1 MEVKTF
7 KEIVETEAPW
17 DNIDWEIDDNYLSA
31 RRKGHKETFYNIE
44 KHRMKTEDQRLE
56 WLAQL
61 SVKNWVD
68 PYLAMRKIIE
78 ARDKWNL

>member
-31 RRKGHKETFYNIE
+31 RRKGHKETF
-44 KHRMKTEDQRLE
+44 
-56 WLAQL
+56 
-61 SVKNWVD
+61 
-68 PYLAMRKIIE
+68 
-78 ARDKWNL
+78 